1 MPTDNFEKALKEIDR
16 FNSQDP
22 RQKIIDGIAHPHELA
37 YSKSLTEWV
46 IKLDPQA
53 SEALRIAARG
63 QHISRWTVPRA
74 EYSADRSGY
83 LRWREDLKVFHA
95 EKVGG
100 ILRDVGYAEDFIQRV
115 KFLILKSN
123 IKEDTDAQTLE
134 DALCLVFFE
143 TQFMDLMEKTPADKM
158 KTIVRKTW
166 KKMGTKGRDIALQMD
181 LPFVVKLFLESTLS
195 TAIYG
200 QGTVRPN

>member
-1 MPTDNFEKALKEIDR
+1 MSTENFEKALKEIDR

-22 RQKIIDGIAHPHELA
+22 RQEIVDGIAHPQELT
-37 YSKSLTEWV
+37 YSKRLTEWLL
-46 IKLDPQA
+46 KLDPQA

-63 QHISRWTVPRA
+63 QHIGRWTVPRA
-74 EYSADRSGY
+74 EYPADRSGY
-83 LRWREDLKVFHA
+83 LRWREDLKAFHA

-123 IKEDTDAQTLE
+123 IKDDTDAQTLE

-143 TQFMDLMEKTPADKM
+143 TQFMNLMEKTPVDKM
-158 KTIVRKTW
+158 KTLVRKTW
-166 KKMGTKGRDIALQMD
+166 KKMSAKGRNIALQMN
-181 LPFVVKLFLESTLS
+181 LPFEEKHFLESTLRIPTIAGS
-195 TAIYG
+195 HSD
-200 QGTVRPN
+200 

>member
-1 MPTDNFEKALKEIDR
+1 MSTENFEKALKEIDR

-22 RQKIIDGIAHPHELA
+22 RQKIVDGIAHPQELA

-46 IKLDPQA
+46 LKLDPQA

-74 EYSADRSGY
+74 EYPADRSGY
-83 LRWREDLKVFHA
+83 LRWREDLKAFHA

-100 ILRDVGYAEDFIQRV
+100 ILRDVGYEEDFIQRV
-115 KFLILKSN
+115 KFLILKNN

-143 TQFMDLMEKTPADKM
+143 TQFMNLMEKTPVDKM
-158 KTIVRKTW
+158 KTLVRKTW
-166 KKMGTKGRDIALQMD
+166 KKMSAKGRNIALQMN
-181 LPFVVKLFLESTLS
+181 LPFEEKHFLESTLRIPTIAGS
-195 TAIYG
+195 HSD
-200 QGTVRPN
+200 

>member
-1 MPTDNFEKALKEIDR
+1 MSTENFEKALKEIDR

-22 RQKIIDGIAHPHELA
+22 RQKIVDGIAHPQELA

-46 IKLDPQA
+46 LKLDPQA

-74 EYSADRSGY
+74 EYPADRSGY
-83 LRWREDLKVFHA
+83 LRWREDLKAFHA

-100 ILRDVGYAEDFIQRV
+100 ILRDVGYEEDFIQRV
-115 KFLILKSN
+115 KFLILKNN
-123 IKEDTDAQTLE
+123 IKQDTDTQTLE

-143 TQFMDLMEKTPADKM
+143 TQFMDLMEKTPVDKM

-166 KKMGTKGRDIALQMD
+166 KKMGPKGREIALRMK
-181 LPFVVKLFLESTLS
+181 LPFEVKRFLGGPLN
-195 TAIYG
+195 
-200 QGTVRPN
+200 P

>member
-1 MPTDNFEKALKEIDR
+1 MSTENFEKTLKEIDR

-22 RQKIIDGIAHPHELA
+22 RQKIVDGIAHPQELA

-46 IKLDPQA
+46 LKLDPQA

-74 EYSADRSGY
+74 EYPADRSGY
-83 LRWREDLKVFHA
+83 LRWREDLKAFHA

-100 ILRDVGYAEDFIQRV
+100 ILRDVGYEEDFIQRV
-115 KFLILKSN
+115 KFLILKNN
-123 IKEDTDAQTLE
+123 IKEDTDAQALE

-143 TQFMDLMEKTPADKM
+143 TQFMNLMEKTPVDKM
-158 KTIVRKTW
+158 KTLVRKTW
-166 KKMGTKGRDIALQMD
+166 KKMSAKGRNIALQMN
-181 LPFVVKLFLESTLS
+181 LPSEEKHFLESALRIPTIAGS
-195 TAIYG
+195 HSD
-200 QGTVRPN
+200 